1 MCKLEKNLHTFCIFV
16 RVCYNERKDKKGMN
30 EMGRKKGKHT
40 GRKSGKADYRAIQS
54 EKRSRY
60 AKRIEGHFRTD
71 V

>member
-1 MCKLEKNLHTFCIFV
+1 
-16 RVCYNERKDKKGMN
+16 
-30 EMGRKKGKHT
+30 MGRKKGKHT

>member
-1 MCKLEKNLHTFCIFV
+1 MCKLEKKLAHFLHFCKSV
-16 RVCYNERKDKKGMN
+16 LQWKKGQKRNERNGK
-30 EMGRKKGKHT
+30 KKGKHT